1 MSGERWQRR
10 SLYVLTLAPGAPDGF
25 RPRGQ
30 TPAHQGG
37 HGFERQ
43 APAAPALPRPL
54 SRAEQVVNGYAR
66 NLVDEVAKA
75 VGSLKGRRRTR
86 ADRTTE
92 VLKDA
97 LAPRSTGLAPGR
109 HR

>member
-1 MSGERWQRR
+1 MDSDPEGKRLPIKADTA
-10 SLYVLTLAPGAPDGF
+10 SNGK
-25 RPRGQ
+25 
-30 TPAHQGG
+30 H
-37 HGFERQ
+37 
-43 APAAPALPRPL
+43 LPRPL